1 MAQYAGGHDSE
12 TVTVRQFNV
21 RAIYV
26 AKPVFGLRLVGGE
39 GVRRGGVVH
48 GKVLKFQK

>member
-1 MAQYAGGHDSE
+1 MPVLYL
-12 TVTVRQFNV
+12 
-21 RAIYV
+21 
-26 AKPVFGLRLVGGE
+26 AKPVFGLRLVGG